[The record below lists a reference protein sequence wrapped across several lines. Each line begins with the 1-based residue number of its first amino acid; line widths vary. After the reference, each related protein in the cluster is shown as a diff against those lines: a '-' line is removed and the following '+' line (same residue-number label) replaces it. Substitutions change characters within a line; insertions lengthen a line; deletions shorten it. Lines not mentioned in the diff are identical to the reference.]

1 MFYWS
6 MKPNPFGKD
15 VYLSHADDL
24 DGHIIYRLFLPVN
37 NVTGSWENITAL
49 IWFRQGEFDY

>member
-1 MFYWS
+1 

-24 DGHIIYRLFLPVN
+24 DAHIIYRLFLPVN

-49 IWFRQGEFDY
+49 ICHL